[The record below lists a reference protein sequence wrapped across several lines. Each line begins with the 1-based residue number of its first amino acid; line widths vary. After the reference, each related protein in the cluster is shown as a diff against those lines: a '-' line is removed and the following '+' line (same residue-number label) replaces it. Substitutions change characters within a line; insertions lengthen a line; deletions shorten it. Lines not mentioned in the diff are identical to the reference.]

1 MSDTWN
7 PERGDS
13 TRDNADR
20 TGVDR
25 GRERMSDE
33 DFGPDTVPLSAA
45 EHVDTG
51 LTDQDTTAMDQH
63 PTTTEERIRG
73 IIEQSRDDM
82 IGHDREQVTEL
93 LRDRFSDAGIEI
105 PDDELESIARGI
117 ARDSEEL
124 PEGTYEGYRQQGD
137 AM

>member
-25 GRERMSDE
+25 GTERMSDE
-33 DFGPDTVPLSAA
+33 DFGPDTVPISPE
-45 EHVDTG
+45 EHVDTH
-51 LTDQDTTAMDQH
+51 LHDADATVMDH
-63 PTTTEERIRG
+63 HTTTTRERING
-73 IIEQSRDDM
+73 ILEQSRDDM
-82 IGHDREQVTEL
+82 IGHDRDEALQL
-93 LRDRFSDAGIEI
+93 LRDRFKDAGIEI
-105 PDDELESIARGI
+105 PDDELESMADGI
-117 ARDSEEL
+117 TRNSDEL
-124 PEGTYEGYRQQGD
+124 PEGTYEGYRQQSD